1 MLQKACLKH
10 GERYITMNWADSLK
24 VALLEKNTQKAYN
37 LVVDLPKN
45 FNGLEE
51 MLIAQ
56 ELISQ
61 AIEMLEA
68 EQEGLKKQ
76 MLQIKM
82 AKKFLE

>member
-1 MLQKACLKH
+1 
-10 GERYITMNWADSLK
+10 MNWVDSLK
-24 VALLEKNTQKAYN
+24 IALLEKNTQKAYN
-37 LVVDLPKN
+37 LVISLPKDL
-45 FNGLEE
+45 NGLEE
-51 MLIAQ
+51 MLVAQ

-61 AIEMLEA
+61 AIEMLET

>member
-1 MLQKACLKH
+1 
-10 GERYITMNWADSLK
+10 MNWVDSLK
-24 VALLEKNTQKAYN
+24 IALLEKNTQKAYS
-37 LVVDLPKN
+37 LVINLPKN
-45 FNGLEE
+45 LNGLEE
-51 MLIAQ
+51 MLVAQ

-61 AIEMLEA
+61 AIEMLET

>member
-1 MLQKACLKH
+1 
-10 GERYITMNWADSLK
+10 MNWVDNLK
-24 VALLEKNTQKAYN
+24 IAILEKNIQKAYE
-37 LVVDLPKN
+37 LVLDLPTDSFKDI
-45 FNGLEE
+45 EE

-61 AIEMLEA
+61 AIEMLEND
-68 EQEGLKKQ
+68 QEILKKQ